1 METAIYVANSMHHHS
16 NSKNTI
22 RPASCQVTEVM
33 KVTHTSPRALVVEQK
48 SIAGED
54 AIGLAVV
61 DNYPVG
67 IEFSSTCTTYRYAME
82 REIHTQDTHT
92 ERLFMSLQKRAGLG
106 LVQVYTVSSASWLD
120 VYWVCCVALFCCLFD
135 LACFFL
141 PLHFSNMYIHGY
153 THTL

>member
-1 METAIYVANSMHHHS
+1 M
-16 NSKNTI
+16 
-22 RPASCQVTEVM
+22 
-33 KVTHTSPRALVVEQK
+33 VEQK

-92 ERLFMSLQKRAGLG
+92 ERYSCHCKRGQGWGWYKFTQSAQLAG
-106 LVQVYTVSSASWLD
+106 
-120 VYWVCCVALFCCLFD
+120 
-135 LACFFL
+135 
-141 PLHFSNMYIHGY
+141 
-153 THTL
+153 